1 MNTTAE
7 TKTDDLWKATQ
18 DQRNR
23 AREFFGI
30 ETRILSELTSQSI
43 GDKAADFIRGTPPG
57 HDPEPEDSRLSA
69 AAPEPEDLRLS
80 AAAPELLAALEGLFR
95 ECVMVHKHWG
105 SACNSKESD
114 AAVTAAL
121 AAIEKAKA

>member
-1 MNTTAE
+1 MNITAE

-23 AREFFGI
+23 AKEYYGVGTI
-30 ETRILSELTSQSI
+30 ILSELVPQSI
-43 GDKAADFIRGTPPG
+43 GDQAADFIRGACPEPDPEPEPEPG
-57 HDPEPEDSRLSA
+57 HDPEYP
-69 AAPEPEDLRLS
+69 RLS

-95 ECVMVHKHWG
+95 ECAMVHNRWG
-105 SACNSKESD
+105 SACNSKESE
-114 AAVTAAL
+114 AAITAAR

>member
-1 MNTTAE
+1 MNITAE

-23 AREFFGI
+23 AKEFFGVGTI
-30 ETRILSELTSQSI
+30 ILSEMMSVSI
-43 GDKAADFIRGTPPG
+43 GDQAAAFIRGTPPG
-57 HDPEPEDSRLSA
+57 HDPEPE
-69 AAPEPEDLRLS
+69 PEPEPEPGHEPEASRLS

-95 ECVMVHKHWG
+95 ECTMAHKHWG
-105 SACNSKESD
+105 SACNSKGAD
-114 AAVTAAL
+114 AAITAAR

>member
-1 MNTTAE
+1 MNITAE
-7 TKTDDLWKATQ
+7 TKTTELWQATQ

-30 ETRILSELTSQSI
+30 GTRILSEMLPKPL
-43 GDKAADFIRGTPPG
+43 GAKAAAFIRGTPPG
-57 HDPEPEDSRLSA
+57 HDPEPED
-69 AAPEPEDLRLS
+69 PRLS

-95 ECVMVHKHWG
+95 ECVMVHRYG
-105 SACNSKESD
+105 GTACNSKEAD
-114 AAVTAAL
+114 AALTAAR

>member
-23 AREFFGI
+23 AKEFFGVGTI
-30 ETRILSELTSQSI
+30 ILSELPSQSI
-43 GDKAADFIRGTPPG
+43 GDQAADFIRGTPPG
-57 HDPEPEDSRLSA
+57 HDPEDS
-69 AAPEPEDLRLS
+69 RLS

-95 ECVMVHKHWG
+95 ECVMVHNRWG
-105 SACNSKESD
+105 SACNSKESE
-114 AAVTAAL
+114 AAITAAR

>member
-1 MNTTAE
+1 MNITAE

-23 AREFFGI
+23 VKEFFGI
-30 ETRILSELTSQSI
+30 GTMILSEMMSVSI
-43 GDKAADFIRGTPPG
+43 GDQAADFIRGACPG
-57 HDPEPEDSRLSA
+57 HDPEPEPKHD
-69 AAPEPEDLRLS
+69 PEDSRLS

-95 ECVMVHKHWG
+95 ECAMVHNRWG
-105 SACNSKESD
+105 SACNSKESE
-114 AAVTAAL
+114 AAITAAR